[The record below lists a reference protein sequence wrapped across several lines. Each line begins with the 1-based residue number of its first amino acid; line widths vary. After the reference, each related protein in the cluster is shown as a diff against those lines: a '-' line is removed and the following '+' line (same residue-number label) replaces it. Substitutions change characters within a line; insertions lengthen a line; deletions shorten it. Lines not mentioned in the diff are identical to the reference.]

1 MMSKPKTRGYASH
14 SIFGSPLSELSSS
27 QLLLTRGQVARHFL
41 FLKHG
46 KYTSSKEVLPMLSQR
61 LVDLW
66 NHASIP
72 TQPLKNIK
80 TRLDRLMEEGSR
92 ASKRGRSAVKI
103 AKFWE
108 SLDK

>member
-1 MMSKPKTRGYASH
+1 
-14 SIFGSPLSELSSS
+14 
-27 QLLLTRGQVARHFL
+27 
-41 FLKHG
+41 LKHG

-72 TQPLKNIK
+72 TQPLKKIK
-80 TRLDRLMEEGSR
+80 TRLTRLMEEGSR
-92 ASKRGRSAVKI
+92 ASKRGRSAVKT

-108 SLDK
+108 SLEKLFDIAFCQSAGATKNESSTM